1 MVYHTNSSTNSEM
14 AGECRDP
21 STIGQLGTREA
32 AIWQPTLAISYRS
45 SGEIL
50 ATDNFFQDYKYF
62 YGKPECANNNKR
74 VIDERSEQYF
84 FHEDGNLD
92 LNGERF
98 NYTQYCVATI
108 GNYSLVYL
116 YKNTGLPL
124 VII

>member
-1 MVYHTNSSTNSEM
+1 M

-21 STIGQLGTREA
+21 STIGRREA
-32 AIWQPTLAISYRS
+32 AIWQPTLATSYRS

-62 YGKPECANNNKR
+62 YGKPECANNNMR
-74 VIDERSEQYF
+74 VIDERVEQYF

-108 GNYSLVYL
+108 GKYSSMYL
-116 YKNTGLPL
+116 HDETPL
-124 VII
+124 LHLIV